1 MPPNHASTPF
11 LDPSP
16 YVAPPADLRATLDD
30 DRRAEV
36 AIVGGGYT
44 GLSAALALADA
55 GVEVV
60 LLERDYCGYG
70 ASGRNAGHLTPTICK
85 DLPTAVMLFGPDKA
99 GTLARFADHCVE
111 TAEHTIAGLSID
123 CEYRA
128 GGNVM
133 TAVHPLQERR
143 LRRATEQARSLGARM
158 RYLESGEMRER
169 GLPPAFLSGAL
180 EETGGTLH
188 PGKLVTGLRRAVID
202 RGIKVHEGTTVIRVE
217 RGSRMRV
224 HTPRGVVTAD
234 KVLLATNAYSGEV
247 GAPGDRI
254 VPLYITLFETAPL
267 DDAQLAA
274 IGGWA
279 GREGIYT
286 AHESMESYRLT
297 ANRTIIGGSKDVQ
310 YFYDCAPHAHG
321 GPRDARPA
329 SVIRAF
335 RERFPEL
342 AELPVAHTWAGWCGM
357 TLNFLPGVG
366 RARDAEFYYGIGYNG
381 HGIAQATTMGGLL
394 ADMMLGRRNRWHEV
408 ICRPPTW
415 LPPKPLLYPM
425 VRAMLG
431 TVNAVDRYVDRRAA
445 RSAKRG

>member
-1 MPPNHASTPF
+1 M
-11 LDPSP
+11 LDG
-16 YVAPPADLRATLDD
+16 DLRT
-30 DRRAEV
+30 EV
-36 AIVGGGYT
+36 AIIGGGYT
-44 GLSAALALADA
+44 GLSAALTLAGA

-85 DLPTAVMLFGPDKA
+85 DLPTAVMLFGTDRA
-99 GTLARFADHCVE
+99 AMLARFADDCVE
-111 TAEHTIAGLSID
+111 SAERTIAELAID
-123 CEYRA
+123 CDYHA

-133 TAVHPLQERR
+133 TAVHGLQERR

-158 RYLESGEMRER
+158 RYLEHGEMRER

-188 PGKLVTGLRRAVID
+188 PGKLVTGLRRAVLDRRID
-202 RGIKVHEGTTVIRVE
+202 VREGTTVTRVE
-217 RGSRMRV
+217 RGTPMRV
-224 HTPRGVVTAD
+224 HTRQGVVTAD

-267 DDAQLAA
+267 DDVQIAA
-274 IGGWA
+274 IGGWH
-279 GREGIYT
+279 GREGLYT

-321 GPRDARPA
+321 GPRDTHPA
-329 SVIRAF
+329 SVVRAF

-342 AELPVAHTWAGWCGM
+342 ADLPVAHTWAGWCGM

-366 RARDAEFYYGIGYNG
+366 RARDAELYYGIGYSG

-394 ADMMLGRRNRWHEV
+394 ADLMLGRRNRWHAV
-408 ICRPPTW
+408 ICRPPVW
-415 LPPKPLLYPM
+415 LPPKPLLYPL
-425 VRAMLG
+425 VRTLLG
-431 TVNAVDRYVDRRAA
+431 TVNALDRYVDRRAA
-445 RSAKRG
+445 SKRRSR